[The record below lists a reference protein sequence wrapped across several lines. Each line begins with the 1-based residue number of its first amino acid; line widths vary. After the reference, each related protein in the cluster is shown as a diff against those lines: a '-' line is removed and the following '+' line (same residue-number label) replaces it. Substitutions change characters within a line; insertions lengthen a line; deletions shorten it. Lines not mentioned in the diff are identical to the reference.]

1 MGVEAL
7 GLAQRFV
14 SLFAWG
20 HANSDKI
27 ADTIPRDLYC
37 QPVRSFYSAE
47 QQFFSVTDLM
57 LKLRKHFLVLLIG
70 IPLLLYLGACAPE
83 STQGT
88 TPDPEY
94 GKGSL
99 TVTISDTD
107 LDEKGQSAN
116 ITVQLDTPPKEN
128 VAVIAT
134 SSDPTE
140 AQFVVNNQFQSSAE
154 LLFTP
159 NNWDVPQILK
169 IQGQYDE
176 IIDNNQTVRVN
187 LEVLSDDPVY
197 DELNDPDIKLI
208 DPTGGPA
215 NLTFHNVDM
224 TDPNGIAPFATGGT
238 VTELNPNEPG
248 FEQAIFPIQLTSRP
262 SSNVEVSID
271 FAPDTPEIAEA
282 LLSISPPNRLLT
294 FTPENWQIPQ
304 SFIIT
309 AKQED
314 IDYSSN
320 NNFTLNIESTGQH
333 PFSNKFWSVAVNR
346 EDNDV
351 PGIFVD
357 YPDSMT
363 TSEAGNKVVLGVRLK
378 MKPDENVTVK
388 FVSSDISEGKIT
400 SSNQGTLTFNRNS
413 WNTTQNIE
421 VTGQSDSTADGAQN
435 YNLTYTFSGD
445 TIYESINSTSLLTEI
460 ITNQDENTPG
470 FTMQLGNLGLSESGN
485 CDYLAVRLNTKPMN
499 SVTVTPIITSNS
511 PNKEADFVNDRT
523 SCTNSNQ
530 IIDNCQPSPGSGL
543 SFNSSNWNQ
552 SQLVCIKGED
562 DSDIDGSQQI
572 TLTIKS
578 SSNDTNYNEK
588 RSDFYPTNTDNDYAG
603 ILLGSVQYMASQR
616 KYVLPVQLR
625 AKPSSTVTVRLA
637 NDTSQIIK
645 DAFETSSINFNSN
658 NWNDQQFFKLRTGID
673 LSTEVTLQA
682 TGGGFNTTATT
693 SLNLR
698 SDNSG
703 AAAGYEFIYFKEE
716 AERFTSDDGGVYAF
730 RLKLRNQPTAPVYLR
745 LRSDEPGIG
754 NPNRTGVTLDSTNWS
769 LGEEIKV
776 IGLDDKLNGNQA
788 YRIQFYDVS
797 STDIN
802 YDNLL
807 PQDIHLVNLD
817 DDYRPS
823 PLTSDIYEFD
833 NTTTISGS
841 CAGEISG
848 DTSDFNISLPISVV
862 KETDS
867 PVATIKIALSQP
879 IEGTV
884 KLRIFSEDESEG
896 YLIDEGSNPINFQ
909 DIIFNE
915 SNATTYQDISILGSQ
930 DWIDDGHQ
938 PFKIQLSV
946 LNTNIPDYFGKSVSI
961 CLENEDDDKS
971 GVEFNFGMSD
981 ENLLATSTIQDEAK
995 LGLRLLSEPENEVLF
1010 NFGSTNNF
1018 TVSPNTLSFSS
1029 ERWSE
1034 FQEITVINKSI
1045 ASVSDNLSITL
1056 NTNDPVY
1063 SNIFS
1068 FTDINNSYFQ
1078 NKIPVYYQDDEL
1090 QDLLIY
1096 MPKNEYI
1103 NESGAQQEFTVK
1115 LRSKPSSGKEVFLP
1129 LSTSDSS
1136 EGRVSPTILI
1146 FDSTNWQTPQ
1156 TIRVTG
1162 IDDYQIDG
1170 SQQFEVVIGAADKTF
1185 QKADPN
1191 YTTPE
1196 RIVRFI
1202 SLDSTEAGFIVYA
1215 LDEQTD
1221 EAGGDAQITI
1231 QLKSKPKADV
1241 IISTSSTD
1249 TTKAVITQGSFLT
1262 FTTSNWFQPQTIKLI
1277 GLADGSTANDQDYS
1291 LEFSNSS
1298 SDDSNYD
1305 GLEIQS
1311 VPLKHLNLN

>member
-1 MGVEAL
+1 M
-7 GLAQRFV
+7 
-14 SLFAWG
+14 
-20 HANSDKI
+20 
-27 ADTIPRDLYC
+27 
-37 QPVRSFYSAE
+37 
-47 QQFFSVTDLM
+47 TDLM

-70 IPLLLYLGACAPE
+70 IPLLLHLGACAPE

-88 TPDPEY
+88 TSDPEY

-107 LDEKGQSAN
+107 LDENGRSAN
-116 ITVQLDTPPKEN
+116 ITVKLDSPPKEN

-134 SSDPTE
+134 SSDPSE
-140 AQFVVNNQFQSSAE
+140 AQFVVNNQFQSGAE
-154 LLFTP
+154 LLFTDV
-159 NNWDVPQILK
+159 NWDVPQILK

-176 IIDNNQTVRVN
+176 IIDGTQNVFVS
-187 LEVLSDDPVY
+187 LEILSDDPVY
-197 DELNDPDIKLI
+197 SNPDINLT
-208 DPTGGPA
+208 DPTGGPT
-215 NLTFHNVDM
+215 NLINDIDQVFRNFDNTPSD
-224 TDPNGIAPFATGGT
+224 GISSFTTTGT

-248 FEQAIFPIQLTSRP
+248 FKQATFPIQLTSKP
-262 SSNVEVSID
+262 SSNVGVSID
-271 FAPDTPEIAEA
+271 FTSGTSEIADA
-282 LLSISPPNRLLT
+282 LLSISPPSRVLT
-294 FTPENWQIPQ
+294 FTPENWKISQ

-309 AKQED
+309 AKQENV
-314 IDYSSN
+314 DYSSN
-320 NNFTLNIESTGQH
+320 DNFILDIKFSSSSPYFNKPSQKINIT
-333 PFSNKFWSVAVNR
+333 R

-357 YPDSMT
+357 YPNLMT
-363 TSEAGNKVVLGVRLK
+363 TSESGNKVTLGVRLK

-400 SSNQGTLTFNRNS
+400 SSNQGTLTFSRDG
-413 WNTTQNIE
+413 WNITQNIE
-421 VTGQSDSTADGAQN
+421 VTGQPDGAADTDQL
-435 YNLTYTFSGD
+435 YYLTYTFSGD
-445 TIYESINSTSLLTEI
+445 PIYESINSNILKTDPPF
-460 ITNQDENTPG
+460 TNQDKNTPG
-470 FTMQLGNLGLSESGN
+470 LTMALGNLGLSESGN
-485 CDYLAVRLNTKPMN
+485 CDYLAVRLNTKPIN
-499 SVTVTPIITSNS
+499 FVTVEPSITSNS
-511 PNKEADFVNDRT
+511 PNKEAEFVNDRT
-523 SCTNSNQ
+523 GCTNSNQ
-530 IIDNCQPSPGSGL
+530 IIGNCQPSPL
-543 SFNSSNWNQ
+543 SFNSSNWIQ
-552 SQLVCIKGED
+552 SQLICIKGED
-562 DSDIDGSQQI
+562 DSDIDGSHQI
-572 TLTIKS
+572 TLSIS
-578 SSNDTNYNEK
+578 SLSEDSNYKGLSREFNL
-588 RSDFYPTNTDNDYAG
+588 TNTDNDYAG
-603 ILLGSVQYMASQR
+603 ILLGSVQYMRSQG

-625 AKPSSTVTVRLA
+625 AKPSSTVTVQLA
-637 NDTSQIIK
+637 NDTLQIIK
-645 DAFETSSINFNSN
+645 DVFETSSINFNNN
-658 NWNDQQFFKLRTGID
+658 NWNQQQFFNLKTGVD
-673 LSTEVTLQA
+673 LNAEITLQA
-682 TGGGFNTTATT
+682 TGGGFNTAATT

-698 SDNSG
+698 SDNSS
-703 AAAGYEFIYFKEE
+703 AAAGYEFVYFKEE
-716 AERFTSDDGGVYAF
+716 AERSTSDDGGVYAF
-730 RLKLRNQPTAPVYLR
+730 RLKLRNQPTAPVYLK
-745 LRSDEPGIG
+745 LRSDNSSIG
-754 NPNRTGVTLDSTNWS
+754 NPNRTGITLDSTNWS

-776 IGLDDKLNGNQA
+776 IGLDDNLNGNQP

-797 STDIN
+797 STDPN
-802 YDNLL
+802 YDNLT
-807 PQDIHLVNLD
+807 PQDVHLVNLD

-823 PLTSDIYEFD
+823 PLSSDTYEFD
-833 NTTTISGS
+833 NTTTTSNS
-841 CAGEISG
+841 CKATGEISG

-884 KLRIFSEDESEG
+884 KLRVFSEDESEG
-896 YLIDEGSNPINFQ
+896 YLIDEGNNSINFQ
-909 DIIFNE
+909 DITFNK
-915 SNATTYQDISILGSQ
+915 SSATTYQDIKILGSQ

-938 PFKIQLSV
+938 RFKIQISV
-946 LNTNIPDYFGKSVSI
+946 LNTNIPGYFGKSVSI
-961 CLENEDDDKS
+961 CLENEDDDNS
-971 GVEFNFGMSD
+971 GIEFNFGMSD
-981 ENLLATSTIQDEAK
+981 ENLLATSTFQDETT
-995 LGLRLLSEPENEVLF
+995 LGVRLLSEPENEVLL

-1018 TVSPNTLSFSS
+1018 ITSPNTLTLSS
-1029 ERWSE
+1029 EQWSE
-1034 FQEITVINKSI
+1034 FQEITVINKST
-1045 ASVSDNLSITL
+1045 ASISDNLSVTF
-1056 NTNDPVY
+1056 NTNDPAY

-1068 FTDINNSYFQ
+1068 FTDINNFYFQ

-1129 LSTSDSS
+1129 LSTSDAS

-1146 FDSTNWQTPQ
+1146 FDSTTWQTPQ

-1170 SQQFEVVIGAADKTF
+1170 NQQFEVVIGAAAAF
-1185 QKADPN
+1185 QNADPN

-1221 EAGGDAQITI
+1221 EAGGDAQVTI

-1241 IISTSSTD
+1241 IISASSTD

-1305 GLEIQS
+1305 GLKIQS